1 MKSILLKSSVNAIV
15 LFIICLI
22 IKKYV
27 LEEVIDNKSIIT
39 LAITSV
45 SFTIIFVF
53 FNRKKQSS
61 NDN

>member
-39 LAITSV
+39 LEITSV

-53 FNRKKQSS
+53 FNRKK
-61 NDN
+61 

>member
-15 LFIICLI
+15 LFMICLI
-22 IKKYV
+22 IKKYI
-27 LEEVIDNKSIIT
+27 LGEIIDNKSIIT